1 MRAILVEN
9 GDLVWGEAEEP
20 ALGPGL
26 VLIENH
32 ATAVNR
38 ADLAQRA
45 GGYPPPPGASPILG
59 LECAGVVKAVGE
71 DVSRVKEGDEVCAL
85 LAGGG
90 YAETVAVPAGQVLPK
105 PAGLTFAEAASIPEV
120 FATAY
125 LNLFME
131 ARMVRGE
138 RAVLHAGA
146 SGVGTAAI
154 QMCKAFGNP
163 TFVTVGS
170 DEKVARC
177 VELGADGGVNR
188 HVRGFKDAVADWS
201 DGQGAD
207 VILDPVGG
215 TYLADNLASLNL
227 DGRLVVIGLLGGSRA
242 ELPLG
247 MLMTRRLRV
256 IGSTLRAR
264 TIAAKALVLDALKDR
279 VWPLIE
285 DGTIKAIIEQE
296 FAVEDAAAAHE
307 LIARNQTFGKVVL
320 NTGPWES
327 GSSLEG

>member
-1 MRAILVEN
+1 MRAILVED
-9 GDLVWGEAEEP
+9 GDLRWGEAEDP
-20 ALGPGL
+20 TLGPGM

-59 LECAGVVKAVGE
+59 LECAGVVTAVG
-71 DVSRVKEGDEVCAL
+71 DGVNRVKPGDEVCAL

-105 PAGLTFAEAASIPEV
+105 PSGLTFAEAASIPEV

-131 ARMVRGE
+131 AGLVKGE

-154 QMCKAFGNP
+154 QMCRVFGNP

-170 DEKVARC
+170 ADKVARC
-177 VELGADGGVNR
+177 VDLGADGGFVR
-188 HVRGFKDAVADWS
+188 HDGSFADAVSTWTS
-201 DGQGAD
+201 GEGAD

-215 TYLADNLASLNL
+215 SYLADNLKSLNT
-227 DGRLVVIGLLGGSRA
+227 DGRLVIIGLLGGSRA

-247 MLMTRRLRV
+247 LMMAKRLRV

-264 TIAAKALVLDALKDR
+264 TVAAKAMVMDALKTR
-279 VWPLIE
+279 VWPLLE
-285 DGTIKAIIEQE
+285 DGSIKPIIEQE
-296 FAVEDAAAAHE
+296 LPIGDAAEAHA
-307 LIARNQTFGKVVL
+307 LIAGNQTFGKVVL
-320 NTGPWES
+320 TIRLG
-327 GSSLEG
+327 